1 MQAVLRAFLIA
12 AFFAVPTVVRSADKE
27 SSAKDNVRLSV
38 TDWKGVQK
46 LVGQNKGK
54 VVVIDI
60 WTTTCPGC
68 LTKFPKFV
76 ALGKAHPKAVA
87 LISVNCDYDGVK
99 DKPPKHYRPDVMKF
113 LKKQNATFT
122 NVMLDIS
129 FIDFLEKVKLEST
142 PAVFVYDKTG
152 KLAKRFDNDNATKVA
167 DEYTMKQ
174 VAALVKKL
182 AKARAAK

>member
-1 MQAVLRAFLIA
+1 MALPIA
-12 AFFAVPTVVRSADKE
+12 GFAVDMKPRADEKI
-27 SSAKDNVRLSV
+27 KLTV
-38 TDWKGVQK
+38 TDWNGVQK
-46 LVGQNKGK
+46 LVRKNKGK

-60 WTTTCPGC
+60 WTTTCPAC
-68 LTKFPKFV
+68 LTKFPKFK
-76 ALGKAHPKAVA
+76 AIGTAHPKSVT

-122 NVMLDIS
+122 NVMLNIS
-129 FIDFLEKVKLEST
+129 FINFLEKVKLEST

-174 VAALVKKL
+174 VADLVKKL
-182 AKARAAK
+182 AK